1 MEQSMNSSPVPMEQS
16 KEEQPP
22 TVPTP
27 IEAPISTIPEVV
39 HTVEDIYDFDNMSGM
54 NSNNRW

>member
-1 MEQSMNSSPVPMEQS
+1 MNSSPVPMEQS

-22 TVPTP
+22 IVPTP

-54 NSNNRW
+54 NSNNR

>member
-1 MEQSMNSSPVPMEQS
+1 MEQLLNPSPVPVEQA

-22 TVPTP
+22 TVLTP

-39 HTVEDIYDFDNMSGM
+39 HTVEDIYDFDDMSGM
-54 NSNNRW
+54 NIYIQ